1 MKRRHAMNCEIA
13 MAGQGAWRG
22 AARAGVL
29 AALVAAAALAAGGCG
44 RAEFSGFLEPYTGFQ
59 SISRFDPN
67 LEYVQPGVRWGDYK
81 KVRVAQVLTYVQP
94 LGGYRPVDPD
104 ELKWLADYF
113 EAQLMEALG
122 RRFELTADP
131 GPGVLDVRAAI
142 TRLRPTNR
150 AANAA
155 AWLTP
160 GSLAVTAGYTA
171 VTNSN
176 LVLGEAGVE
185 VELADSLTGVRRYAF
200 VGMHLGSGLE
210 LEQVTRWGIA
220 MKALREWADLVA
232 ARLDALDPDHDGP

>member
-1 MKRRHAMNCEIA
+1 MNHERIA
-13 MAGQGAWRG
+13 AGQGVWRG
-22 AARAGVL
+22 AARAAVL
-29 AALVAAAALAAGGCG
+29 VAVLAAAALAAGGCG

-59 SISRFDPN
+59 KISRFDPN
-67 LEYVQPGVRWGDYK
+67 LEYVRPGVRWADYR
-81 KVRVAQVLTYVQP
+81 KVRIAQVLTYVQP
-94 LGGYRPVDPD
+94 QGGYRPVDPD

-113 EAQLMEALG
+113 EAQLMEAFG
-122 RRFELTADP
+122 CRFELTAEP
-131 GPGVLDVRAAI
+131 GPGVLDVRSAI

-150 AANAA
+150 VANAA

-200 VGMHLGSGLE
+200 VGMHLGSGIE

-220 MKALREWADLVA
+220 TKALREWADLVA
-232 ARLDALDPDHDGP
+232 ARVDALDPDHDGP

>member
-1 MKRRHAMNCEIA
+1 MNCESA
-13 MAGQGAWRG
+13 MAGRGVWRTAARG
-22 AARAGVL
+22 AVL
-29 AALVAAAALAAGGCG
+29 ALVLAAAALAAGGCG
-44 RAEFSGFLEPYTGFQ
+44 RAEFSGFLTPYTGFQ
-59 SISRFDPN
+59 SMSRFDPN
-67 LEYVQPGVRWGDYK
+67 LEYVQPGVRWGAYT
-81 KVRVAQVLTYVQP
+81 KVRIAQVLTYVQP
-94 LGGYRPVDPD
+94 RGGYRPVDPD

-113 EAQLMEALG
+113 EAQLMQALG
-122 RRFELTADP
+122 CRFELTADA

-185 VELADSLTGVRRYAF
+185 VELADSLTRVRRYAF

-220 MKALREWADLVA
+220 MKALRDWADLVA
-232 ARLDALDPDHDGP
+232 ARVEALDPDHDGP